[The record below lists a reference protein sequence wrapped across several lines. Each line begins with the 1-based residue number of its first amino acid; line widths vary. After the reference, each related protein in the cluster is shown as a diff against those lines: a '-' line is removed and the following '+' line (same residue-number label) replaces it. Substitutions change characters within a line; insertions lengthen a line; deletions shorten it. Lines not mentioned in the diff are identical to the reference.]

1 MAITGRCER
10 VLDMRIALSFL
21 LVILFCGISSADEVY
36 IQLRFDIVT
45 EYGKFSDAL
54 FYTETEYANITQDRI
69 DADKKE
75 RISVFIDQIKNPRLE
90 VPLKESD
97 LISLKSEYIDL
108 VAQKQQEIILL
119 DTAIIEAK
127 NTAKDKDA
135 PSVPANLRIL
145 KFSED
150 TLVLGWDSSADAK
163 TSVIGYTVYKNGV
176 KYSSISETIFY
187 DTKFISKESYT
198 YNVSAIDKAGNESAL
213 SAQVLYPEK
222 KIK

>member
-1 MAITGRCER
+1 
-10 VLDMRIALSFL
+10 MRIILSLF
-21 LVILFCGISSADEVY
+21 IAFLFCGISIADEVY
-36 IQLRFDIVT
+36 IQLRYEMPTD
-45 EYGKFSDAL
+45 YGKFSDAL
-54 FYTETEYANITQDRI
+54 FYTENDYGNITQEKI

-75 RISVFIDQIKNPRLE
+75 RISDFIDQVKNPRLQ
-90 VPLKESD
+90 VPLKEAD

-119 DTAIIEAK
+119 DTAIAEAK

-135 PSVPANLRIL
+135 PSVPVNLKIL

-150 TLVLGWDSSADAK
+150 TLVLGWDPSTDAK

-176 KYSSISETIFY
+176 KYSSTSETIFY

-198 YNVSAIDKAGNESAL
+198 YNVSAIDKAGNESGL
-213 SAQVLYPEK
+213 SVQVLYPEK